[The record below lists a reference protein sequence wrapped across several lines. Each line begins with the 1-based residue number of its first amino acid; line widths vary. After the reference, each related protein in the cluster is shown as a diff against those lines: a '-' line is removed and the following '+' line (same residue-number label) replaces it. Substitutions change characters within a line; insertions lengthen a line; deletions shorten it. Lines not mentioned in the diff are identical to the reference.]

1 MPIEPTTDDLD
12 ALPGVLQEWA
22 EITAGSFL
30 DHFQGADQSL
40 VSRAARE
47 AVMRIAEE
55 FGGTSTSTYLNKGH
69 AARLAIRLDARDQEI
84 LAKFNGRNFAELG
97 REYNLAER
105 HIRRL
110 VKRATALAQVQ
121 RQSDMFPGREVPTRR

>member
-1 MPIEPTTDDLD
+1 MHGTDAPDDLD

-22 EITAGSFL
+22 DIVAGAVQDHAQEL
-30 DHFQGADQSL
+30 DPAL
-40 VSRAARE
+40 AARAARE

-69 AARLAIRLDARDQEI
+69 TARLAVRLDARDREI
-84 LAKFNGRNFAELG
+84 LEKFNGRNFAELS
-97 REYNLAER
+97 REYRLAER

-110 VKRATALAQVQ
+110 VKRAAAIETAR
-121 RQSDMFPGREVPTRR
+121 RQNDMFEGREVPTRR